1 VLSSLPEQERAKRIK
16 NLDLDRDELPME
28 RALRVDWSIE
38 SDSFKFRIHVK
49 SMPIT
54 RRGILSVVSSV
65 YDPHGFLSPFILLA
79 KTIVQSLCR
88 MKLTWDEEI
97 PEDVANRW
105 FAWLSDL
112 SQFASFSVRRCIKP
126 EGFGPV
132 KSAQLHNFSDPS
144 EKGYGVLTYLRL
156 HFSTVVST

>member
-1 VLSSLPEQERAKRIK
+1 MTKWSSNSRKVLSSLPEKERAKRIK

-88 MKLTWDEEI
+88 MKRTWDEEI

-112 SQFASFSVRRCIKP
+112 SQFASF
-126 EGFGPV
+126 
-132 KSAQLHNFSDPS
+132 L
-144 EKGYGVLTYLRL
+144 
-156 HFSTVVST
+156 

>member
-1 VLSSLPEQERAKRIK
+1 
-16 NLDLDRDELPME
+16 
-28 RALRVDWSIE
+28 
-38 SDSFKFRIHVK
+38 
-49 SMPIT
+49 MPIT

-65 YDPHGFLSPFILLA
+65 YDPLGFLSSFILLA
-79 KTIVQSLCR
+79 KTIVQSLCG